1 MNVKISANK
10 FAYKDVIIDTKI
22 KKNERNKMNRRKL
35 ITGLIVSIPIA
46 LIAKTTKLKFNLR
59 TNKGFKVNSGDARFG
74 VHFKMKGVTLN
85 TLDIKISGDDT
96 NSELAVFEQTGLT
109 PNGGPPMH
117 IHPYQDEW
125 FYIIEGEYLFQVG
138 DDKYQMKKGDTIFL
152 PRNVQHAF
160 VQLTNKGKMIVS
172 YLPAGKMEAFFQIT
186 DQWTSSPTKEEI
198 EKVFKDHDMKVV
210 GPPMKTN

>member
-35 ITGLIVSIPIA
+35 FIELIVSIPIA
-46 LIAKTTKLKFNLR
+46 LIAKTTQSKFNLR

-125 FYIIEGEYLFQVG
+125 FYIIE
-138 DDKYQMKKGDTIFL
+138 
-152 PRNVQHAF
+152 
-160 VQLTNKGKMIVS
+160 
-172 YLPAGKMEAFFQIT
+172 
-186 DQWTSSPTKEEI
+186 EEVLI
-198 EKVFKDHDMKVV
+198 P
-210 GPPMKTN
+210 GR

>member
-1 MNVKISANK
+1 
-10 FAYKDVIIDTKI
+10 
-22 KKNERNKMNRRKL
+22 
-35 ITGLIVSIPIA
+35 
-46 LIAKTTKLKFNLR
+46 
-59 TNKGFKVNSGDARFG
+59 
-74 VHFKMKGVTLN
+74 
-85 TLDIKISGDDT
+85 
-96 NSELAVFEQTGLT
+96 
-109 PNGGPPMH
+109 
-117 IHPYQDEW
+117 
-125 FYIIEGEYLFQVG
+125 
-138 DDKYQMKKGDTIFL
+138 MKKGDTIFL